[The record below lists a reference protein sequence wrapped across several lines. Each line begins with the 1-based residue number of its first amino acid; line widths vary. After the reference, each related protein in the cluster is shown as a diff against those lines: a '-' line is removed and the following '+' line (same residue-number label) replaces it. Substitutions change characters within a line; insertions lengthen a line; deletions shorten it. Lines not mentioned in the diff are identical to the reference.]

1 MPLRKT
7 GRVAHEG
14 NWTSSEHHDS
24 TVHKGSRRQIA
35 FLGRHSSELCL
46 CSLSLQNSLTKG
58 TTWSLLLTGET
69 EAQSGEEWHP
79 SCSGSRAMFFHAM
92 QLLSWWS
99 SSIGTSRG
107 GSVTLWLAL
116 PAFAAADWLCVL
128 SLKIFIHSPNMY
140 TFFLIGGYLFY
151 NIVLVSAIQGESSIS
166 IPICVLCMQC
176 RWQ

>member
-7 GRVAHEG
+7 GRVAREG

-46 CSLSLQNSLTKG
+46 CSLSLQKALQKVLHG
-58 TTWSLLLTGET
+58 PCPLQGET

-92 QLLSWWS
+92 QLLSWLS

-116 PAFAAADWLCVL
+116 PALAAAD
-128 SLKIFIHSPNMY
+128 
-140 TFFLIGGYLFY
+140 
-151 NIVLVSAIQGESSIS
+151 
-166 IPICVLCMQC
+166 
-176 RWQ
+176 